1 MVIILG
7 SKVIF
12 MTTFGFLFFPQ
23 RVGEMHDGEG
33 HEFLETEMNSS
44 SSITHQDQVRCGFL
58 STG

>member
-1 MVIILG
+1 
-7 SKVIF
+7 
-12 MTTFGFLFFPQ
+12 
-23 RVGEMHDGEG
+23 MHDGEG